1 MQCLY
6 IFLTLPLNIQK
17 STTMKSIILPLI
29 VSGLLLLLFGII
41 AVTAPNMTVQT
52 LMIYLAFMLAA
63 VGALSIIISFLMN
76 KQSSG
81 WWIPSVFGVLACV
94 LAYIIFTNDN
104 ASAHYFTIFIA
115 SWAGLMGIG
124 LIAASFFQKPLRII
138 LIVNG
143 LMSAGFGAVIYF
155 NPFTGTNTMNFM
167 VGFYTILL
175 SVMMLYA
182 AYYVS
187 RIAKNKSKSAEIQ
200 KQ

>member
-1 MQCLY
+1 
-6 IFLTLPLNIQK
+6 
-17 STTMKSIILPLI
+17 MKSIILPLVI
-29 VSGLLLLLFGII
+29 LGLLFFLFGFI

-63 VGALSIIISFLMN
+63 VGAISIVISFLLKKQN
-76 KQSSG
+76 KG
-81 WWIPSVFGVLACV
+81 WWIPIIFGTLACIV
-94 LAYIIFTNDN
+94 SYIIFTNDN

-115 SWAGLMGIG
+115 SWASLMGAG
-124 LIAASFFQKPLRII
+124 LIAASFFQKQLRIV

-143 LMSAGFGAVIYF
+143 LMSVGFGAIIYF

-175 SVMMLYA
+175 SVMMLYG

-187 RIAKNKSKSAEIQ
+187 RMVKNKSKQAAIQ